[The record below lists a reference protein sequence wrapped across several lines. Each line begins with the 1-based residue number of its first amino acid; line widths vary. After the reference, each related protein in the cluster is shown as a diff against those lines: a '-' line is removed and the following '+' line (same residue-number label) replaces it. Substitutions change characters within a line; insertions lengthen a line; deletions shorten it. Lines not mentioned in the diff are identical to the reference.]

1 MDSAKYGFSAK
12 LIALTC
18 ALLLVSII
26 PTLALAQASGAILRG
41 RVLLGDKPAAGAA
54 VVATN
59 LESGYTNRATTRENG
74 SYVLVGLAP
83 GNYRIKTSGQGFEQT
98 SDPIRVQIG
107 QTVSFDIQVPAPATA
122 QTPSTPTTAPENA
135 DQSTA
140 TTTTADAGPTTEV
153 LVVARP
159 LIETRTSE
167 VATNVTTEQ
176 IESLPQNNRN
186 FMNFAALAPG
196 VRINDKDT
204 AKTFQAGALSAN
216 AVNVYIDGA
225 SYKNQVL
232 NGGVAGQDSSRG
244 NPFPQNA
251 VREFRVI
258 TQNFK
263 AEYEQA
269 SSAIITARTRSGT
282 NEFDA
287 DGFVYY
293 QNKDLVAK
301 DDFAVEGEPKAD
313 FRRLQYGLSFGGP
326 IIEDK
331 MHFFVAYEAN
341 DQDRAE
347 RVTLGNQAY
356 QPVFGQY
363 VGAFT
368 QPFKEDLFFGKVDFQ
383 PTDQQRLEVSYNYRN
398 ESDIKDFEGQN
409 SYEAASNVKNK
420 VKMARIAYTFDN
432 SSWINEASISHMDY
446 AWNPSPINPDIVGRE
461 FVGVIRIGGGATT
474 QDVGQKVLTFKD
486 DVTFTQLQWHG
497 EHMVKSGV
505 RVSKVDFNVVKD
517 LNGNPLFR
525 YLPEVSFDFPG
536 EALYGTGDPDLSGDT
551 TQYGF
556 YLQDDWEATRRL
568 TLNLGVRYDYD
579 TNLLNVNYV
588 TPPAVVAAASAFVP
602 DRYFS
607 DGNDR
612 ENPKDLIQPR
622 LGFSFDLFDNQKTVL
637 FGGVG
642 RYFDRVL
649 YNELLDERLRLQHQ
663 VRRFI
668 FSSDGAPRN
677 GTPTIQWSDAY
688 LSEQALQNLIASGI
702 APNPEIFLVENDTRV
717 PETIQASLGVRQ
729 RLADNWLTS
738 LTFARN
744 RSRHGFSYIFGNR
757 NADGSCCAPVPGG
770 FGNIILSTDDKQA
783 WYNGVFLTLEKLY
796 TQDSRWGMTFA
807 YTYSEAE
814 ETGGDLFSLDFPTI
828 ADYPRHPTSADE
840 RHRVVFSAIAGIPW
854 DMKVSTLIT
863 LGSGTGYTISD
874 QTLGT
879 GPGQTQYRYFT
890 GRPERHSFIIPNA
903 WAFRSVDLRLEKAVT
918 FGDQQLSVVAE
929 AFNVFDF
936 ENYDPLSY
944 NGNIPPPGQPVNEKF
959 GQPADLIEPGR
970 RLQFG
975 VTYKF

>member
-1 MDSAKYGFSAK
+1 MDSARHGFSAK
-12 LIALTC
+12 LIALWC
-18 ALLLVSII
+18 AFLLSII
-26 PTLALAQASGAILRG
+26 PILALAQSTGATLRG

-54 VVATN
+54 LVATN
-59 LESGYTNRATTRENG
+59 AANGFTNRATTRENG

-83 GNYRIKTSGQGFEQT
+83 GNYRIKVSGEGFEKT
-98 SDPIRVQIG
+98 SDLIRVQIG
-107 QTVSFDIQVPAPATA
+107 QTISFDIQVEEQVAA
-122 QTPSTPTTAPENA
+122 QTPSTPTPESA
-135 DQSTA
+135 DQ
-140 TTTTADAGPTTEV
+140 TTTTTDVGPSTEV
-153 LVVARP
+153 VVVARQ

-167 VATNVTTEQ
+167 VATNVTMEQ

-186 FMNFAALAPG
+186 FLNFAALAPG

-204 AKTFQAGALSAN
+204 EKTFQAGALSAN
-216 AVNVYIDGA
+216 SVNVYIDGT

-232 NGGVAGQDSSRG
+232 NGGIAGQQSSRG

-293 QNKDLVAK
+293 QNKSLVAK
-301 DDFAVEGEPKAD
+301 DDFAQADEPKAD

-347 RVTLGNQAY
+347 RVTLGNPAY
-356 QPVFGQY
+356 EAQFGQY
-363 VGAFT
+363 EGAFA
-368 QPFKEDLFFGKVDFQ
+368 QPFKEDLFFGKIDFQ
-383 PTDQQRLEVSYNYRN
+383 PTDEQMLELSYNYRD
-398 ESDIKDFEGQN
+398 ESDIKDFEGAN
-409 SYEAASNVKNK
+409 SYEAGSNIKNS
-420 VKMARIAYTFDN
+420 VKMVRLAHTLDK

-446 AWNPSPINPDIVGRE
+446 AWNPTPLNPDLIGRE
-461 FVGVIRIGGGATT
+461 YVGVIRLGGGATT

-486 DVTFTQLQWHG
+486 DVTFSQLEWLGGHV
-497 EHMVKSGV
+497 VKSGV
-505 RVSKVDFNVVKD
+505 RVSKVDYDVVKRQ
-517 LNGNPLFR
+517 NGNPLFR

-536 EALYGTGDPDLSGDT
+536 EALYGTGNPDLSGDT

-556 YLQDDWEATRRL
+556 YIQDDWEVTPRL

-579 TNLLNVNYV
+579 TDLLNVDYI
-588 TPPAVVAAASAFVP
+588 TPPEVVAAASPFVP

-607 DGNDR
+607 DGTNR
-612 ENPKDLIQPR
+612 KNPTDLIQPR
-622 LGFSFDLFDNQKTVL
+622 IGFSFDLFENQKTVL

-649 YNELLDERLRLQHQ
+649 YNELLDERLRLQYQ

-668 FSSDGAPRN
+668 FSSDGSPRN
-677 GTPTIQWSDAY
+677 GTPTIQWNDAY
-688 LSEQALQNLIASGI
+688 LSAQALQNLIASGI
-702 APNPEIFLVENDTRV
+702 APNPEIFLVESDTRI
-717 PETIQASLGVRQ
+717 PETVQASFGVRQ
-729 RLADNWLTS
+729 RLADNWLSS
-738 LTFARN
+738 LTLARN

-757 NADGSCCAPVPGG
+757 NADGTCCTPVPGG
-770 FGNIILSTDDKQA
+770 FGNILLSTDDKQA
-783 WYNGVFLTLEKLY
+783 WYTGVFLTLEKLY
-796 TQDSRWGMTFA
+796 TQNSPWGMTFA
-807 YTYSEAE
+807 YTYSEAK

-828 ADYPRHPTSADE
+828 ADYPKHPTNADE
-840 RHRVVFSAIAGIPW
+840 RHRVVFSAIVGLPS

-863 LGSGTGYTISD
+863 LGSGTGYNISD

-879 GPGQTQYRYFT
+879 GPGQTQYRYYS

-903 WAFRSVDLRLEKAVT
+903 WAFRSVDLRLEKALN
-918 FGDQQLSVVAE
+918 FGDQQLSVIAE

-936 ENYDPLSY
+936 ENYDPFSY
-944 NGNIPPPGQPVNEKF
+944 NGTIPPPGQPPNERF
-959 GQPADLIEPGR
+959 GQPTQLIEPGR

-975 VTYKF
+975 VMYKF